1 MRGTGE
7 AARAEARVGPCRA
20 LHIRGR
26 TQLLC
31 GRWDH
36 GGPEQRRLVWFSL
49 PKQPYGCV
57 WEMDCQGLGG
67 RGSIREEVTSV
78 VQAKDD
84 GDWAQGVAVEE
95 GVGEKSMV
103 FHAGSVLKSR

>member
-1 MRGTGE
+1 
-7 AARAEARVGPCRA
+7 
-20 LHIRGR
+20 
-26 TQLLC
+26 
-31 GRWDH
+31 
-36 GGPEQRRLVWFSL
+36 
-49 PKQPYGCV
+49 
-57 WEMDCQGLGG
+57 MDCQGLGG